1 VASIFWTP
9 IGTELAPGKNRALAY
24 PSTRFS
30 TLEAGFSLTLG
41 RDLLP
46 AKLKGRRYFAVGRS
60 AGRRSDARSRP
71 RHGSSASMISAFRPN
86 GHFAVGPGD
95 RPGWYS
101 MRSSHYALGKDSA
114 GAAYFLSSLT
124 TAPVAQSSEIRAA
137 TEPPPTSASRSGTC
151 RQLVEQTGDSAARWH
166 RNHAEMCS
174 ALNY

>member
-1 VASIFWTP
+1 LALSLLRAR
-9 IGTELAPGKNRALAY
+9 TEPLRIRAL
-24 PSTRFS
+24 
-30 TLEAGFSLTLG
+30 GFQLLRRGLSLTLG

>member
-1 VASIFWTP
+1 VVSIFWTR

-30 TLEAGFSLTLG
+30 TLEAGFNPNPWAGFAARHAQRSPLLCGWPQRGKAERCPIKATPWQLG
-41 RDLLP
+41 VNDIRIP
-46 AKLKGRRYFAVGRS
+46 SER
-60 AGRRSDARSRP
+60 
-71 RHGSSASMISAFRPN
+71 AFRCR
-86 GHFAVGPGD
+86 AW
-95 RPGWYS
+95 RSTGWYS